1 MAVPGRLSLS
11 VPLKRGAVHHVAERR
26 NRGGDMKKRGCTSAE
41 GGGRPRRS
49 GAGQKGHR
57 THGRLSHSAAP
68 LYFVNDRGVPG
79 TEKEVWS
86 PATTDK

>member
-1 MAVPGRLSLS
+1 MAVPGRLSPS

-26 NRGGDMKKRGCTSAE
+26 NRGGDMKKRGCTSVE
-41 GGGRPRRS
+41 GGRPRRG

-68 LYFVNDRGVPG
+68 LYFVHNRGVPG